1 MNKDPKAGFV
11 AVVGRPNAGKSSLL
25 NWLLGE
31 KIAMV
36 SHKAQATR
44 KRLNAIVMHKNNQII
59 FVDTPGIH
67 EKEKLLNRF
76 MLEEALKAIG
86 DCDLILFLSP
96 VTDSLKNYEK
106 FLELNRK
113 NRPHIVLLTKIDQVS
128 NEDLLKKILEFKKY
142 QDIFL
147 DLIPISITK
156 NRSKDELLDTI
167 VKYLPNHPYFFDP
180 ELLTT
185 QNIREIYKELIRES
199 IFENLSQEI
208 PYESDVIIE
217 KIEEGKNLDKV
228 YAIIVVEKPS
238 QKGVVIGKNG
248 STLKRIGKKA
258 REKLEEFS
266 QKRIYLELFVVVK
279 KRWTK
284 NKKFLEEIGY
294 IF

>member
-11 AVVGRPNAGKSSLL
+11 ALVGRPNAGKSSLL

-156 NRSKDELLDTI
+156 NISKEELLDTI

-279 KRWTK
+279 KGWTK

>member
-1 MNKDPKAGFV
+1 MNKDSKAGFV
-11 AVVGRPNAGKSSLL
+11 ALVGRPNAGKSSLL

-279 KRWTK
+279 KGWTK

>member
-1 MNKDPKAGFV
+1 MNKDSKAGFV

-156 NRSKDELLDTI
+156 NISKEELLDTI

-266 QKRIYLELFVVVK
+266 QKKIYLELFVVVK
-279 KRWTK
+279 KGWTK